1 MATPTDVQ
9 LKDAL
14 ISLKSSNPTLG
25 ISKVHSLLLKT
36 HPEWVVSEKRTRKF
50 LQNEGLT
57 IVDPASVNNGTSPSS
72 NKSDKVVYPS
82 SRLIPNLD
90 VSKWTNKVE
99 VKYFNK
105 KKGKGLV
112 AKEKIKEG
120 EAIWKED
127 PYVIAPEWEIYDFQT
142 QSVACS
148 FCTTPFS
155 STVTTSLV
163 TSCPASTSSTPCP
176 ARFCNRLCRE
186 RSARHHSFL
195 CPAQNPA
202 SVPLMKWG
210 REVQW
215 MGLHALAQL
224 TSRLLTVSQLGEK
237 SSELLDE
244 EWKTIS
250 GFAQLSLE
258 DREKYHFKGQR
269 EPDQAGWKKAYQLYI
284 EAFKEPKSP
293 ADQKKLAKLIKKPL
307 KRDIDRGLFDYESFL
322 KNLGKMSLNLEAHGG
337 LYVLHSHLNHSCTP
351 NVSIRHLDQRT
362 ALARITVVAKQDI
375 EPGEELFITYVNPQL
390 GVRSRQIELEAWG
403 FGKCACKRCVTE
415 EKEERVKEQQ
425 KQRTMD
431 KDLAGVDS
439 EARQGTEMDM
449 ADLEKELKAG
459 LGVM

>member
-36 HPEWVVSEKRTRKF
+36 HPEWLVSEKRTRKI

-57 IVDPASVNNGTSPSS
+57 IVDPTSVNGNSPS
-72 NKSDKVVYPS
+72 NKSGGIVYPS

-90 VSKWTNKVE
+90 VAKWTSKVE

-105 KKGKGLV
+105 KKGKGLI

-120 EAIWKED
+120 ETIWKED
-127 PYVIAPEWEIYDFQT
+127 PFVIAPEWEIYDFQT
-142 QSVACS
+142 QSAGCS

-155 STVTTSLV
+155 STVTASQALI

-176 ARFCNRLCRE
+176 ARFCNRLCLA
-186 RSARHHSFL
+186 RSAKHHSFL

-210 REVQW
+210 REIQW

-224 TSRLLTVSQLGEK
+224 TSRILTVSQLGDDK
-237 SSELLDE
+237 ALLEE
-244 EWKTIS
+244 EWRTIS
-250 GFAQLSLE
+250 GFATMSLE

-269 EPDQAGWKKAYQLYI
+269 EPDQAGWKRAHQLYI

-293 ADQKKLAKLIKKPL
+293 ADQKKLAKLMKKPL
-307 KRDIDRGLFDYESFL
+307 KRDIDRGLFEYESFL
-322 KNLGKMSLNLEAHGG
+322 KNLGKMSLNMEAHGG
-337 LYVLHSHLNHSCTP
+337 LYLLHSHLNHSCTP
-351 NVSIRHLDQRT
+351 SVSVRHLDQRT
-362 ALARITVVAKQDI
+362 ALARITVIAKQDI

-390 GVRSRQIELEAWG
+390 GLRSRQNELEAWG
-403 FGKCACKRCVTE
+403 FGKCACKRCVEE
-415 EKEERVKEQQ
+415 EKEERLKESQ
-425 KQRTMD
+425 KQATEG
-431 KDLAGVDS
+431 KEELGAK
-439 EARQGTEMDM
+439 QGEMDM
-449 ADLEKELKAG
+449 VDLERELKAG